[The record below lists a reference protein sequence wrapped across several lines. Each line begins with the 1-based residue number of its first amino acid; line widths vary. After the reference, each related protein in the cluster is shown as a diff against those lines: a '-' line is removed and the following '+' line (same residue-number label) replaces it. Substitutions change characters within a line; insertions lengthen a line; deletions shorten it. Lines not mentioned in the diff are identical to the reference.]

1 MAATAMKYSIGN
13 SIRHIFRFLK
23 LERQEVTSIY
33 FYAILS
39 GLIQLSLPLGIQYI
53 INYVMGGA
61 ISASL
66 IILVVLVVGGVFVSG
81 LLQVNQMKI
90 IEKIQQQVF
99 VRYSF
104 EFAWRIPRFDLSST
118 DNYYLPE
125 LVNRF
130 FDVVSLQ
137 KAISKLLL
145 DIPTAFIQITFGLLL
160 LSFYHPVFIIFGV
173 MLVIL
178 LFIILFYSGSA
189 GLATSIRESN
199 HKYKV
204 AAWLEEVARV
214 VGSVKFARSSEMPL
228 RKTDAEV
235 SEYLD
240 ARTSHFKILIFQY
253 WSLIGFK
260 IVVTAAMLI
269 VGSFLLI
276 RQQLNIGQFIAAEI
290 VIITIL
296 SAVEKLIISL
306 DTLYDVMTSFEKLNK
321 ITETPLETEGNA
333 ILTPGKS
340 PALLVQQLSF
350 AYPDGKTILDNI
362 SFSAEPGEK
371 ICVMGADGSGKSTLL
386 RILSGSLHGFTGTL
400 LINGIAAASYE
411 LASLRKATG
420 VLHSDFDIFQ
430 GSLLDNITM
439 GNTSTSYEAILQM
452 AEKTGLGAWM
462 REQPA
467 GLDTEL
473 DPTGRR
479 LPRNVVQKILLLR
492 ALINSPQLLL
502 LEERWQHFDETY
514 RTAIEQHLFQE
525 TGNATMVIVSN
536 DARIASRCDKVI
548 YLSSGKITAS
558 GNWQQIQSQIN

>member
-1 MAATAMKYSIGN
+1 
-13 SIRHIFRFLK
+13 
-23 LERQEVTSIY
+23 
-33 FYAILS
+33 
-39 GLIQLSLPLGIQYI
+39 
-53 INYVMGGA
+53 
-61 ISASL
+61 
-66 IILVVLVVGGVFVSG
+66 
-81 LLQVNQMKI
+81 
-90 IEKIQQQVF
+90 
-99 VRYSF
+99 
-104 EFAWRIPRFDLSST
+104 
-118 DNYYLPE
+118 
-125 LVNRF
+125 
-130 FDVVSLQ
+130 
-137 KAISKLLL
+137 
-145 DIPTAFIQITFGLLL
+145 
-160 LSFYHPVFIIFGV
+160 
-173 MLVIL
+173 
-178 LFIILFYSGSA
+178 
-189 GLATSIRESN
+189 
-199 HKYKV
+199 
-204 AAWLEEVARV
+204 